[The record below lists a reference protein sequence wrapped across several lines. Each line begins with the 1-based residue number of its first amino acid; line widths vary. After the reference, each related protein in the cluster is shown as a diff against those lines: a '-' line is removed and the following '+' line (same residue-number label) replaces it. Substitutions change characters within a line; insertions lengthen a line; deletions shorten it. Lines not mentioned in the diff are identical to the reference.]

1 METCIYYKIRNL
13 AKRMIVAAKIYRKNI
28 STFLQLLKNVDI
40 VLKVYIFEITL
51 FFNNLSEFSQP
62 LIPPYF

>member
-13 AKRMIVAAKIYRKNI
+13 TKRMIVAAKIYRKNI
-28 STFLQLLKNVDI
+28 SSFFATFKNVDI
-40 VLKVYIFEITL
+40 ILKVSIFEITL